1 MKQKISLKRVF
12 VNLMLAILIGFAV
25 TASGAPLEVSSS
37 ISGGIFAIGTIGQL
51 AFGNF
56 LPQGAFNM
64 ALQTEVWVQ
73 DIKETLFYE
82 NEFIRLAVDH
92 SSYITSQTVHVPQSG
107 GKPNVVKNRTE
118 NVAEIKR
125 RTDTE
130 LTYNLDNYTTDPFL
144 VKNVE
149 DLQISYDKR
158 QSVMGQHIATLRDQV
173 ATETLQKWAV
183 DGSTTHVIRTT
194 GADTAMLPSSAAS
207 GKRLLLT
214 PEDIARAAALMDIDK
229 VPNEGRFLIIPTAM
243 FYGLFTQK
251 ELVDNQARVGKDM
264 LEKGVLAKLFNFNI
278 ITRGSV
284 VRYTNAAANNLR
296 DASANDAATDCA
308 GAIAFSRYAVSQ
320 ALGEIMV
327 YLNEGDAQS
336 YGDIMSAEVNHA
348 AHYLRENNFGKVSI
362 AQGYVAP

>member
-1 MKQKISLKRVF
+1 MKNLSLKRVF
-12 VNLMLAILIGFAV
+12 VNLMLAVFIGFGVMAA
-25 TASGAPLEVSSS
+25 TGD
-37 ISGGIFAIGTIGQL
+37 
-51 AFGNF
+51 
-56 LPQGAFNM
+56 QGAGILAATIVVSLTAIQVVLGRNLTQKGALNM

-73 DIKETLFYE
+73 DIQETLFYE

-92 SSYITSQTVHVPQSG
+92 SSYVTNKTVHVPQSG
-107 GKPNVVKNRTE
+107 GKPNVEKNRSE
-118 NVAEIKR
+118 NVATIQR

-130 LTYNLDNYTTDPFL
+130 LTYDLDNYTTDPFL

-158 QSVMGQHIATLRDQV
+158 QSVLGQHIATLRDVV

-183 DGSTTHVIRTT
+183 DGSTSHVIRTS
-194 GADTAMLPSSAAS
+194 GADTAMLPSSTAT

-214 PEDIARAAALMDIDK
+214 YQDIAKAAALMDIDK
-229 VPNEGRFLIIPTAM
+229 VPTEGRFLVIPTAM
-243 FYGLFTQK
+243 FYGLFSDK
-251 ELVDNQARVGKDM
+251 DLVAQQSRIGADM
-264 LEKGVLAKLFNFNI
+264 IASGVVAKLFNFNI

-296 DASANDAATDCA
+296 DSSANDAATDCA

-327 YLNEGDAQS
+327 YMNEGDAQS

-348 AHYLRENNFGKVSI
+348 AHYLRANNFGKVSI

>member
-1 MKQKISLKRVF
+1 
-12 VNLMLAILIGFAV
+12 MLAILIGFAV
-25 TASGAPLEVSSS
+25 MAAT
-37 ISGGIFAIGTIGQL
+37 
-51 AFGNF
+51 GN
-56 LPQGAFNM
+56 QGAGILAATVVVSLTVLQVVLGRNLTQEGALNM
-64 ALQTEVWVQ
+64 ALQTEVWIQ
-73 DIKETLFYE
+73 DIQETLFYE

-92 SSYITSQTVHVPQSG
+92 SSYVTNKTVHIPQSG
-107 GKPNVVKNRTE
+107 GKPNVVKNRAE
-118 NVAEIKR
+118 NVATINR
-125 RTDTE
+125 RADTE
-130 LTYNLDNYTTDPFL
+130 LTYDLENYTTDPFL

-158 QSVMGQHIATLRDQV
+158 QSVLGQHIATLRDVV

-183 DGSTTHVIRTT
+183 TGSTSHVIRTT
-194 GADTAMLPSSAAS
+194 GADTAMMPNATAT
-207 GKRLLLT
+207 GKRLTLT
-214 PEDIARAAALMDIDK
+214 PEDIARAAAIMDIDK
-229 VPNEGRFLIIPTAM
+229 VPTEGRFLIIPTAM

-284 VRYTNAAANNLR
+284 VKYTNAAANSLR
-296 DASANDAATDCA
+296 DANANDAATDCA
-308 GAIAFSRYAVSQ
+308 GAIAFSRYSVSQ

-348 AHYLRENNFGKVSI
+348 AHFMRPDNFGRVSI